1 MSKSAKIEIYD
12 YIQDKNVKI
21 SEKTFNRFGGD
32 EKKIAEMRL
41 KDRNRHQENHVKT
54 ATINERIKAN
64 DTEGLKRF
72 EKTRQN
78 SFVRN
83 KKKRKKAKKKEN
95 ISVENMRGAWKQLLD
110 RAIVLGYNFNA
121 DSFDYSSEQWHEIED
136 YITDTQL
143 QAELEYM
150 ENFDSELLD
159 EDYFDEYFEY

>member
-1 MSKSAKIEIYD
+1 MSKTAKIEIYD

-21 SEKTFNRFGGD
+21 SEKTFNRYGGD

-41 KDRNRHQENHVKT
+41 KDRNRHQENHIKT

-83 KKKRKKAKKKEN
+83 KKKRKKAKRQEK
-95 ISVENMRGAWKQLLD
+95 ITVENMRGAWRDLLN
-110 RAIVLGYNFNA
+110 RAISLGYNFNA
-121 DSFDYSSEQWHEIED
+121 DSFEYSSEQWHEIED

-143 QAELEYM
+143 QAEYEYLD
-150 ENFDSELLD
+150 NFDDYELLE
-159 EDYFDEYFEY
+159 EDYFNEY